1 MFENK
6 NIFFDFDGVIKE
18 SVGLKT
24 QAFIRLFE
32 SYGPDIE
39 IKIANHNKENGGM
52 SRYNKIPI
60 YLEWAGQKPTKALV
74 DSYAHDFSKLVKKS
88 VIDSEWV
95 PGVIDFLENKK
106 KNQLFFIVTATPQTE
121 IEEIISFIRI
131 ENYFNEVIG
140 TPTKKN
146 EAIKLLLS
154 KYTLKPTD
162 AIMIGDSIADYE
174 SALSNSVP
182 FILRRTYDNI
192 DLQKRLDCSK
202 IYNFLI

>member
-32 SYGPDIE
+32 PYGPDIA

-74 DSYAHDFSKLVKKS
+74 ESYALDFSKLVKKS

-162 AIMIGDSIADYE
+162 AIMIGDSKADFE

-192 DLQKRLDCSK
+192 DLQKRLNCSK

>member
-32 SYGPDIE
+32 SYGPDIA

-74 DSYAHDFSKLVKKS
+74 DSYALDFSKLVKKS

-162 AIMIGDSIADYE
+162 AIMIGDSKADYE
-174 SALSNSVP
+174 SALLNSVP